1 MYDEQPLLLVPWNTN
16 THVAQFFSDLST
28 SLTVSPFHKFKKKVW
43 RMFLRRNSPLKAA
56 AKSNTT
62 FSIMSYNLLA
72 PIYVRPVDK
81 RTGKIQEFAAF
92 RWVEDDDV
100 LDAEKRQ
107 RKLRQQIQDSEADI
121 ICLQEVQF
129 VHNTVEKRWQL
140 PLYLQTLKD
149 FKSVLPCDK
158 DLDVLVQFSLCLFRT
173 TRTTRTT
180 SRQSEIF
187 VFWTNM
193 HRLQMQFYFDTLDFK
208 WYLRFRL
215 EISVSRPRFVMS
227 QQKERN
233 YLYVSLSLKKKDS
246 ITGVSQDYHLFI
258 AHWIVT
264 EFLEHTHTHTLEP
277 TGCVSSSWC
286 YRPVRSS
293 RLRSARISLALF
305 TLIHPYRSLIL
316 TTQNLNSRAANT
328 GINVLLHFE
337 NVYKISKSLGVEVRC
352 LRVIW
357 IRSSVREHHVPQCV
371 ETRSNRVWKCSA
383 RSVFRERRAQ
393 VCDNSHVPR

>member
-1 MYDEQPLLLVPWNTN
+1 
-16 THVAQFFSDLST
+16 
-28 SLTVSPFHKFKKKVW
+28 
-43 RMFLRRNSPLKAA
+43 MFLRRNSPLKAA

-81 RTGKIQEFAAF
+81 RTGKIQDFAAF

-158 DLDVLVQFSLCLFRT
+158 DLDVMVRFSLCLFRT

-187 VFWTNM
+187 VF
-193 HRLQMQFYFDTLDFK
+193 
-208 WYLRFRL
+208 
-215 EISVSRPRFVMS
+215 
-227 QQKERN
+227 
-233 YLYVSLSLKKKDS
+233 
-246 ITGVSQDYHLFI
+246 
-258 AHWIVT
+258 
-264 EFLEHTHTHTLEP
+264 
-277 TGCVSSSWC
+277 
-286 YRPVRSS
+286 
-293 RLRSARISLALF
+293 
-305 TLIHPYRSLIL
+305 
-316 TTQNLNSRAANT
+316 
-328 GINVLLHFE
+328 
-337 NVYKISKSLGVEVRC
+337 
-352 LRVIW
+352 
-357 IRSSVREHHVPQCV
+357 
-371 ETRSNRVWKCSA
+371 
-383 RSVFRERRAQ
+383 
-393 VCDNSHVPR
+393 

>member
-1 MYDEQPLLLVPWNTN
+1 
-16 THVAQFFSDLST
+16 
-28 SLTVSPFHKFKKKVW
+28 
-43 RMFLRRNSPLKAA
+43 MFLRRNSPLKAA

-158 DLDVLVQFSLCLFRT
+158 DLDVMVRFSLCLFRT

-187 VFWTNM
+187 VF
-193 HRLQMQFYFDTLDFK
+193 
-208 WYLRFRL
+208 
-215 EISVSRPRFVMS
+215 
-227 QQKERN
+227 
-233 YLYVSLSLKKKDS
+233 
-246 ITGVSQDYHLFI
+246 
-258 AHWIVT
+258 
-264 EFLEHTHTHTLEP
+264 
-277 TGCVSSSWC
+277 
-286 YRPVRSS
+286 
-293 RLRSARISLALF
+293 
-305 TLIHPYRSLIL
+305 
-316 TTQNLNSRAANT
+316 
-328 GINVLLHFE
+328 
-337 NVYKISKSLGVEVRC
+337 
-352 LRVIW
+352 
-357 IRSSVREHHVPQCV
+357 
-371 ETRSNRVWKCSA
+371 
-383 RSVFRERRAQ
+383 
-393 VCDNSHVPR
+393 

>member
-1 MYDEQPLLLVPWNTN
+1 
-16 THVAQFFSDLST
+16 
-28 SLTVSPFHKFKKKVW
+28 
-43 RMFLRRNSPLKAA
+43 MFLRRNSPLKAA

-140 PLYLQTLKD
+140 PMYLQTLKD

-158 DLDVLVQFSLCLFRT
+158 DLDVMVRFSLCLFRT

-187 VFWTNM
+187 VF
-193 HRLQMQFYFDTLDFK
+193 
-208 WYLRFRL
+208 
-215 EISVSRPRFVMS
+215 
-227 QQKERN
+227 
-233 YLYVSLSLKKKDS
+233 
-246 ITGVSQDYHLFI
+246 
-258 AHWIVT
+258 
-264 EFLEHTHTHTLEP
+264 
-277 TGCVSSSWC
+277 
-286 YRPVRSS
+286 
-293 RLRSARISLALF
+293 
-305 TLIHPYRSLIL
+305 
-316 TTQNLNSRAANT
+316 
-328 GINVLLHFE
+328 
-337 NVYKISKSLGVEVRC
+337 
-352 LRVIW
+352 
-357 IRSSVREHHVPQCV
+357 
-371 ETRSNRVWKCSA
+371 
-383 RSVFRERRAQ
+383 
-393 VCDNSHVPR
+393 

>member
-1 MYDEQPLLLVPWNTN
+1 
-16 THVAQFFSDLST
+16 
-28 SLTVSPFHKFKKKVW
+28 
-43 RMFLRRNSPLKAA
+43 MFLRRNSPLKAA

-81 RTGKIQEFAAF
+81 RTGKIQEFATF

-158 DLDVLVQFSLCLFRT
+158 DLDVMVRFSLCLFRT

-187 VFWTNM
+187 VF
-193 HRLQMQFYFDTLDFK
+193 
-208 WYLRFRL
+208 
-215 EISVSRPRFVMS
+215 
-227 QQKERN
+227 
-233 YLYVSLSLKKKDS
+233 
-246 ITGVSQDYHLFI
+246 
-258 AHWIVT
+258 
-264 EFLEHTHTHTLEP
+264 
-277 TGCVSSSWC
+277 
-286 YRPVRSS
+286 
-293 RLRSARISLALF
+293 
-305 TLIHPYRSLIL
+305 
-316 TTQNLNSRAANT
+316 
-328 GINVLLHFE
+328 
-337 NVYKISKSLGVEVRC
+337 
-352 LRVIW
+352 
-357 IRSSVREHHVPQCV
+357 
-371 ETRSNRVWKCSA
+371 
-383 RSVFRERRAQ
+383 
-393 VCDNSHVPR
+393 